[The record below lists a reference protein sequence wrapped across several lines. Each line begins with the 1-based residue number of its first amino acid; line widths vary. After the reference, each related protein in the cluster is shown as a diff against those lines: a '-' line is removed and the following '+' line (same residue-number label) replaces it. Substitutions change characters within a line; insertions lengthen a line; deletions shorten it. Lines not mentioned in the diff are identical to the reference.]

1 MTSNQAR
8 LMTKREIADL
18 LGVSVDDICKW
29 AQPFAFADWLAV
41 CATRKDRT
49 HDEDD
54 ILIVTLISELDS
66 QIEDNVPF
74 NQRIRRI
81 KDKLRSLPRAASIGQ
96 KRKMEKT
103 SPQVARWQVASSMGA
118 CLRYEYEWL
127 KPLRSCVDSIV
138 DFGCWATGNGT
149 CSEPYALLWTL
160 EATRIVV
167 IDKEPE
173 HIRNAQEWLENV
185 RKRHP
190 YFEDYNLEFMAGDM
204 TEEMDALDEG
214 AFDLSYCKDV
224 LYNMHPN
231 SKELQ
236 DSINMMARV
245 VKPDGWVIAVEQKM
259 GREHERAPS
268 NIPGLEV
275 CRPIPE
281 SRPVDISHLFEAA
294 RLDRVSL
301 DSAPDWSYCYK
312 KPSG

>member
-1 MTSNQAR
+1 
-8 LMTKREIADL
+8 MTKSEIAEL
-18 LGVSVDDICKW
+18 LGVSIHDIQKW
-29 AQPFAFADWLAV
+29 AQRFADWLDV
-41 CATRKDRT
+41 CARWRDRT
-49 HDEDD
+49 HDKHD
-54 ILIVTLISELDS
+54 IQIFTFISEIDRQLG
-66 QIEDNVPF
+66 DNVPF
-74 NQRIRRI
+74 QQRMSSMERELKSSRMARDIR
-81 KDKLRSLPRAASIGQ
+81 Q
-96 KRKMEKT
+96 KRIMEKRCWEVT
-103 SPQVARWQVASSMGA
+103 RWQEVSPTMGA

-173 HIRNAQEWLENV
+173 HIRNAQEWLEDV

-301 DSAPDWSYCYK
+301 DNALDWSYCYK